1 MTDTTR
7 RTIRTGLQTL
17 LGVLAALP
25 LLVSTAGIPETLP
38 GVALALTVSTA
49 VTRVMALDVVEQL
62 LPAWLRT
69 PATDTGED
77 TTE

>member
-1 MTDTTR
+1 MTDATR
-7 RTIRTGLQTL
+7 RTIRTGLQAL
-17 LGVLAALP
+17 LGLLAALP

-38 GVALALTVSTA
+38 GIAVALTVAGA

-69 PATDTGED
+69 PPKED
-77 TTE
+77 DAE

>member
-1 MTDTTR
+1 MTDATR
-7 RTIRTGLQTL
+7 RTIRTGLQAL
-17 LGVLAALP
+17 LGLLAALP

-38 GVALALTVSTA
+38 GIAVALTVAGA
-49 VTRVMALDVVEQL
+49 VTRVMALPVVEQL

-69 PATDTGED
+69 PKGD

>member
-1 MTDTTR
+1 MTEATR
-7 RTIRTGLQTL
+7 RTIRTGLQSL
-17 LGVLAALP
+17 LGLLAALP

-38 GVALALTVSTA
+38 GVAVALTVAGA

-69 PATDTGED
+69 PKGEG
-77 TTE
+77 TE